1 MRNKAFWVLL
11 AIGLLSPLM
20 WGESA
25 TAPAAKGPRMIMII
39 RHAEK
44 PADSATTKNPD
55 LSPAGVERAA
65 ALAKVIPEHF
75 PKPDF
80 LFATKRSA
88 HSNRP
93 VETIEPLSKAM
104 HLPIDDNFADADVT
118 GIAHEVLT
126 NAKYDGAT
134 ILIAWHHEKIPDL
147 AKALGVTNAP
157 DSWKAEVFDR
167 VWEITYDNGKAT
179 FVDMPQKAMAGDA
192 EK

>member
-1 MRNKAFWVLL
+1 MRKLGIFVVIVL
-11 AIGLLSPLM
+11 GLSPLI
-20 WGESA
+20 WGLST
-25 TAPAAKGPRMIMII
+25 TAPASRGPRIIMII

-55 LSPAGVERAA
+55 LSPAGALRAA
-65 ALAKVIPEHF
+65 ALAKVILDHF

-104 HLPIDDNFADADVT
+104 HLPIDDSFADADVA

-147 AKALGVTNAP
+147 AKALGVANAP
-157 DSWKAEVFDR
+157 DAWKAEVFDR

-179 FVDMPQKAMAGDA
+179 FVDLPQKAMAGDA